1 MKYENKS
8 YENTGQLRP
17 QTPKERKTSGVSK
30 AQTTEISDIIVP
42 NALFE
47 AVNLI
52 TLITL

>member
-8 YENTGQLRP
+8 YENTGLLRP
-17 QTPKERKTSGVSK
+17 QTPKERRTSGVSK
-30 AQTTEISDIIVP
+30 TQTTETSNILP

-52 TLITL
+52 TLNTL